1 MAKTKWTENSI
12 TKYLKTSNQPIQWNP
27 KKQQFVTAKELQR
40 DLSKAEIYSLP
51 TNSRVWWN
59 PIVGKYQEVSQVKQ
73 PKYTFGEAMGLSKYG
88 YTGLYGRSKTKK
100 TIGLMGENWQQVQAL
115 SNYRNQLSVPTFSLD
130 KQTSKEALLDVAA
143 AQQLIPGKP
152 VYNSVMNLYT
162 GFVEKY
168 GADASGFVKRY
179 GAMPSKEGKYG
190 LLFDVNNRKVR
201 REDVQGTYQNNLA
214 KTLIQAGKA
223 MTADNMPDADKSLGV
238 ELIALGQD
246 SRLASSRSKP
256 NAEKIRA
263 MEQQFGLLEDR
274 YIPEV
279 QGAVSEATGLRG
291 EAPSYSKTATSA
303 ALSLL
308 AGPIGAVVG
317 NTTSGNDLTNRALD
331 YMSGLT
337 EHNILKGKE
346 VWWKDSE
353 KPEGASWDSRGLLG
367 LYINWNKGLAR
378 FGLGLP
384 AGVFAAGGEAKM
396 AGEESIKAPRQAAAG
411 IVSTALAVG
420 SLGVVDQDKAKKAIE
435 NVIGREQRD
444 WGDGVDFQLGD
455 AIWAD
460 YAKRYYDPFAFKV
473 DENGNYLLDE
483 KGQRQFQGF
492 WSGVVNQDNYDAMG
506 NIVAVDPLAVT
517 LDVLDVA
524 PIIGFATKS
533 ASVASIAARV
543 PRYGGKAGISRAD
556 IVALEETQK
565 KLARVEEAVEA
576 IPTIQRESAESVIR
590 RLDENPELVDV
601 LDEDQILEA
610 ARILAPVE
618 EARQAKFEVETLQ
631 RKIDSAPSPRN
642 FRKILRAA
650 INGDPESIRRFE
662 EWKAQ
667 GLAFDGIEN
676 KWTVRASALFE
687 PRSKVLEKPESLIE
701 GSDKAI
707 IRLPASPIVRGIKEG
722 WYWVG
727 RKTEAAAA
735 RKLEAPETGKRT
747 AAVLS
752 KWIDM
757 PRFGYR
763 WSYTKAIQNEA
774 IYDWGDNASE
784 LYRMGRIMQI
794 EGAANVSAPMRQ
806 AIEAEIFGGEGL
818 VGPANAPQLQRQALQ
833 DKLRS
838 LPRDKN
844 GAVVSALRNDEAV
857 YTKKLNDLMDRE
869 LAKVDTSL
877 AEAAFDEAWESGRQ
891 DLKARIADPAYKAGD
906 AELDAAMDLYRKL
919 IRQDEAIRNRLVHED
934 ITPTTLGHLKQ
945 LYAEPMNALRLTKKH
960 LFGKRGRLKNYTTR
974 VLRPNNALA
983 MYLTR
988 LVDVDSA
995 DEIIAAAQ
1003 AENRVGTVFDEL
1015 EPNVRREREQ
1025 QLVNAVEALTK
1036 DNAGIFRDGLGGAG
1050 DIGRPVLILAK
1061 EQTAGADFI
1070 QFHIPRLRHTLDN
1083 GKVINGKLVDEAEVF
1098 TMPKEFFVRGKKG
1111 KRAVRV
1117 EDAKQGQKLL
1127 ETGSLNGMAD
1137 VYPNARFYS
1146 EKIAETGQQ
1155 GTRMNEKMV
1164 KTESVIANSAI
1175 REHSLAQVVRS
1186 QYNYFV
1192 ARVERDLATLA
1203 ESQAVLIPARQV
1215 TGRDPAVSGYRTLNN
1230 VRTFDNLNDARDFA
1244 RQRGVLNEFE
1254 ETAAL
1259 FEAGLLDE
1267 VGSTLDVAAG
1277 MGFRRMADGTP
1288 EFIVRGGVEDWAPYA
1303 INESLEQHS
1312 TLAAYRDV
1320 MYSDPVDIPDHGFVL
1335 AVPNQ
1340 VDRQLSVLAIEGDDF
1355 ATRLLNNPMLKG
1367 GTNIF
1372 KWWVLNFNP
1381 KFISNNV
1388 LGGLTMMMI
1397 HNPAAA
1403 PKILMRAAQA
1413 IARKQN
1419 DTRMSNI
1426 VRESDAVNRQLQ
1438 YEFNHN
1444 VYRKDSNF
1452 RDNTPDTIRDLS
1464 NKHEWFRKYIKNFG
1478 YTTIS
1483 AFEEFIRRNVAV
1495 DYLRQDPTFNA
1506 FMLGD
1511 EVRDYVRRGIDWDGN
1526 VRQGDD
1532 AITPF
1537 EAAVDLLLDRNSP
1550 FFNAELKHRMR
1561 YTTNTVSGNYHRFSA
1576 TEQLMRNFLMPF
1588 YAWQRHSL
1596 TYTYRL
1602 AVDKPIT
1609 TNVLYNVGQ
1618 YGYVQASNSGVPD
1631 YLMMTVPMPESIKE
1645 RFGIE
1650 DEDFRIDMNA
1660 LSPFA
1665 TTGDMA
1671 AAAVRLLT
1679 GTDLGASVFE
1689 FTNPYVNQIIKDTL
1703 GVDPRTGRFDFTG
1716 EQSGKGFFGALYDT
1730 AQGIGKGSYLG
1741 RTKGLYDAVTVEYER
1756 DSLANK
1762 YAAVDNAADILKN
1775 YEAGETFS
1783 EWRLSVP
1790 EMRRTENLQG
1800 NQTAALLASLGISTY
1815 KVNLDAMDEKQ
1826 RGEVV
1831 GAYVLN
1837 KVNESKMAE
1846 KARERLNGVQEWQR
1860 RRDFVY
1866 QVWLPQAEAQ
1876 GLPEEQ
1882 IRLVIA
1888 KIEDE
1893 KPSNKKS
1900 QRLLEMMGG

>member
-1 MAKTKWTENSI
+1 MARTI
-12 TKYLKTSNQPIQWNP
+12 TVGSES
-27 KKQQFVTAKELQR
+27 KQLAYRPRFVTV
-40 DLSKAEIYSLP
+40 D
-51 TNSRVWWN
+51 
-59 PIVGKYQEVSQVKQ
+59 GKITSVADIKQ
-73 PKYTFGEAMGLSKYG
+73 PKYTFGEAMGLAKYG

-100 TIGLMGENWQQVQAL
+100 TVGLMGENWQQAVAL
-115 SNYRNQLSVPTFSLD
+115 SRYRRGKSVYDFQFFDRTPRET
-130 KQTSKEALLDVAA
+130 LLDAA
-143 AQQLIPGKP
+143 ASTQLIPGKP
-152 VYNSVMNLYT
+152 QYNSLVNLYT
-162 GFVEKY
+162 GFVDKY
-168 GADASGFVKRY
+168 GADASGFVSRY

-190 LLFDVNNRKVR
+190 VLFDLNNRKIRNDDVR
-201 REDVQGTYQNNLA
+201 GTYQNNLA
-214 KTLIQAGKA
+214 KVLIKAGKA
-223 MTADNMPDADKSLGV
+223 MASPNMPAADQSLGI
-238 ELIALGQD
+238 ELIALGED
-246 SRLASSRSKP
+246 ARLASSRSKP
-256 NAEKIRA
+256 NNAKIKA
-263 MEQQFGLLEDR
+263 LEDQLGLLDER
-274 YIPEV
+274 YSQQIQASV
-279 QGAVSEATGLRG
+279 NAATGISG
-291 EAPSYSKTATSA
+291 EAPSYSRTATSA
-303 ALSLL
+303 ALSMLL
-308 AGPIGAVVG
+308 GPVGAVVG
-317 NTTSGNDLTNRALD
+317 NSTSGNDLTNRALN

-337 EHNILKGKE
+337 EHDILKAKE
-346 VWWKDSE
+346 VWWRDEE
-353 KPEGASWDSRGLLG
+353 KPEGASWDSKGLLG
-367 LYINWNKGLAR
+367 LYVNWNKGLAR

-384 AGVFAAGGEAKM
+384 SGIFAAGGEAKM
-396 AGEESIKAPRQAAAG
+396 AGEESIKKPRQAAAG

-420 SLGVVDQDKAKKAIE
+420 TLGVVDQDKAKAAIE
-435 NVIGREQRD
+435 NVIGRERED
-444 WGDGVDFQLGD
+444 WGDGIDFQVGD

-460 YAKRYYDPFAFKV
+460 YARRYYDPFAYQV
-473 DENGNYLLDE
+473 DENGNFILDE
-483 KGQRQFQGF
+483 DNKRKFQGF
-492 WSGVVNQDNYDAMG
+492 WSGVTNQDNYDAMG
-506 NIVAVDPLAVT
+506 NAVAMDPLAVM

-524 PIIGFATKS
+524 PVIGFATKS

-543 PRYGGKAGISRAD
+543 PRYGGKVGITRAD
-556 IVALEETQK
+556 IVALEESQK
-565 KLARVEEAVEA
+565 RLARVEEAVEA
-576 IPTIQRESAESVIR
+576 IPSVQRESAESIIR

-601 LDEDQILEA
+601 LDEDQIAEA
-610 ARILAPVE
+610 GRILAPIE
-618 EARQAKFEVETLQ
+618 EARAAKFEVESLQ
-631 RKIDSAPSPRN
+631 RKIDSAPNPRN
-642 FRKILRAA
+642 FRRILRAA
-650 INGDPESIRRFE
+650 INGDPESVRRFE
-662 EWKAQ
+662 QWKAQ
-667 GLAFDGIEN
+667 GMEFDGIEN

-687 PRSKVLEKPESLIE
+687 PRSRILEKPESVLE
-701 GSDKAI
+701 ASDKAI

-722 WYWVG
+722 WYWIG
-727 RKTEAAAA
+727 RKSEAAAA
-735 RKLEAPETGKRT
+735 KKLAEPETGRKT
-747 AAVLS
+747 AAILS

-763 WSYTKAIQNEA
+763 WSYTKAIQNES
-774 IYDWGDNASE
+774 IYDWGDNTSE
-784 LYRMGRIMQI
+784 LYRQSRILDI
-794 EGAANVSAPMRQ
+794 EGAASVSAPMRQ

-818 VGPANAPQLQRQALQ
+818 VGPATAPQIQRQALQ

-838 LPRDKN
+838 LTRDKQGN
-844 GAVVSALRNDEAV
+844 VVPALRNDEAL

-869 LAKVDTSL
+869 LAAVDQGL
-877 AEAAFDEAWESGRQ
+877 AEARFDELWESGRQ
-891 DLKARIADPAYKAGD
+891 DLRARIADPAYKPGD
-906 AELDAAMDLYRKL
+906 VELDAAMDLYRRL

-934 ITPTTLGHLKQ
+934 ITPTTLNHLRQ
-945 LYAEPMNALRLTKKH
+945 LYAEAMNGLRLTPEH
-960 LFGKRGRLKNYTTR
+960 LFGKRGRLKGFTKR

-983 MYLTR
+983 LYLTR
-988 LVDVDSA
+988 LVDPTSR

-1003 AENRVGTVFDEL
+1003 AADRVGTVFDEL
-1015 EPNVRREREQ
+1015 EPSVRRERED
-1025 QLVNAVEALTK
+1025 QLVNAVQALVL

-1050 DIGRPVLILAK
+1050 DIGRPVLIIAK
-1061 EQTAGADFI
+1061 EQTAGADFV

-1083 GKVINGKLVDEAEVF
+1083 GRVINGRLVDETEVF

-1111 KRAVRV
+1111 KRAARV
-1117 EDAKQGQKLL
+1117 ETPEQGQKLL
-1127 ETGSLNGMAD
+1127 ETGSLNAMAD
-1137 VYPNARFYS
+1137 IYPNARFYS
-1146 EKIAETGQQ
+1146 EKVAETGQS
-1155 GTRMNEKMV
+1155 GVRMNEKMV

-1175 REHSLAQVVRS
+1175 REHSIAQIVRS

-1203 ESQAVLIPARQV
+1203 ESQAVLIPAAQV
-1215 TGRDPAVSGYRTLNN
+1215 TGRDARVSGYRVLHN
-1230 VRTFDNLNDARDFA
+1230 VRTFDNINDARDFA
-1244 RQRGVLNEFE
+1244 RQRGVLDEFE
-1254 ETAAL
+1254 KTALL
-1259 FEAGLLDE
+1259 FEDGLLDE
-1267 VGSTLDVAAG
+1267 VSSTLDVPAG
-1277 MGFRRMADGTP
+1277 MGIRRMPDGRV

-1303 INESLEQHS
+1303 IDESLEQHS

-1403 PKILMRAAQA
+1403 PKILMRTAQA
-1413 IARKQN
+1413 IARKNN

-1444 VYRKDSNF
+1444 VYRQDANF

-1478 YTTIS
+1478 YTTIQ

-1511 EVRDYVRRGIDWDGN
+1511 EVRDYISRGVDWDGN
-1526 VRQGDD
+1526 VRKGDD

-1576 TEQLMRNFLMPF
+1576 SEQFLRNFLMPF

-1602 AVDKPIT
+1602 AIDKPIT

-1618 YGYVQASNSGVPD
+1618 YGYIQASNSGVPD
-1631 YLMMTVPMPESIKE
+1631 WMMMTVPMPETIKE
-1645 RFGIE
+1645 MFGIE
-1650 DEDFRIDMNA
+1650 DEDFRVDMNA

-1671 AAAVRLLT
+1671 AAAANLLT

-1689 FTNPYVNQIIKDTL
+1689 FTNPYVNQVIKDTL

-1716 EQSGKGFFGALYDT
+1716 EQSGKGFVRALYDT
-1730 AQGIGKGSYLG
+1730 ATGIGKGSYIG
-1741 RTKGLYDAVTVEYER
+1741 RGRGLYDAVTQEYEK

-1762 YAAVDNAADILKN
+1762 YSAIDNAADILKN
-1775 YEAGETFS
+1775 YEEGERFS

-1790 EMRRTENLQG
+1790 EMR
-1800 NQTAALLASLGISTY
+1800 TAETLTGSGPAAVMSALGVTTY
-1815 KVNLDAMDEKQ
+1815 KVNLDALDEKQ

-1837 KVNESKMAE
+1837 KVNESQLAE
-1846 KARERLNGVQEWQR
+1846 RANERLSGVENWQR
-1860 RRDFVY
+1860 RRDYVY
-1866 QVWLPQAEAQ
+1866 QVWLPAAEAQ

-1882 IRLVIA
+1882 IRLVLT

-1893 KPSNKKS
+1893 KPSDKKS
-1900 QRLLEMMGG
+1900 QRLLQMIGG

>member
-1 MAKTKWTENSI
+1 MARYVKIKTEQKGAEQLAYRPN
-12 TKYLKTSNQPIQWNP
+12 
-27 KKQQFVTAKELQR
+27 FVT
-40 DLSKAEIYSLP
+40 I
-51 TNSRVWWN
+51 N
-59 PIVGKYQEVSQVKQ
+59 GKITPVADVKQ
-73 PKYTFGEAMGLSKYG
+73 PKYTFGEAMGLANYG

-100 TIGLMGENWQQVQAL
+100 TVGLMGENWQQAVAL
-115 SNYRNQLSVPTFSLD
+115 SGYRRNKALPEYQLFE
-130 KQTSKEALLDVAA
+130 QTPREVLLDTAA
-143 AQQLIPGKP
+143 ATQLIPGKP
-152 VYNSVMNLYT
+152 QYNSLNQLYNK
-162 GFVEKY
+162 FVDEY

-179 GAMPSKEGKYG
+179 GNMPSKEGKYG
-190 LLFDVNNRKVR
+190 VLFDLNNRKIRNDDVR
-201 REDVQGTYQNNLA
+201 GTYQNNLA
-214 KTLIQAGKA
+214 KSLIKAGQA
-223 MTADNMPDADKSLGV
+223 MSADNMPDTDKAIGI
-238 ELIALGQD
+238 ELIAMGQD
-246 SRLASSRSKP
+246 ARLASSRSKP
-256 NAEKIRA
+256 NNEKIKA

-274 YIPEV
+274 YTSQVQDAISASTGI
-279 QGAVSEATGLRG
+279 QGA
-291 EAPSYSKTATSA
+291 APSYGKTATSA

-308 AGPIGAVVG
+308 AGPIGAAVG
-317 NTTSGNDLTNRALD
+317 TTTAGNDLTNRALD
-331 YMSGLT
+331 YMSGLS

-346 VWWKDSE
+346 VWWKGSE
-353 KPEGASWDSRGLLG
+353 KPKGASWDSRGLLG

-384 AGVFAAGGEAKM
+384 AGLFAAGGEAKT

-411 IVSTALAVG
+411 LVSTALAVG
-420 SLGVVDQDKAKKAIE
+420 TLGAVDQDKAKKAIE
-435 NVIGREQRD
+435 NVIGREDRD
-444 WGDGVDFQLGD
+444 WGDGVDFQIGD

-460 YAKRYYDPFAFKV
+460 YSKRYYDPFAYEV
-473 DENGNYLLDE
+473 DENGNYVLDE
-483 KGQRQFQGF
+483 DNKRKFQGF
-492 WSGVVNQDNYDAMG
+492 WSGVTNQDNYDAMG
-506 NIVAVDPLAVT
+506 NVVALDPLALT

-543 PRYGGKAGISRAD
+543 PRYGGKVGITRAD
-556 IVALEETQK
+556 IVAVEEATK
-565 KLARVEEAVEA
+565 RLRTVEEAVEA
-576 IPTIQRESAESVIR
+576 IPAIQRESAESIISK
-590 RLDENPELVDV
+590 LDENPELLDV

-618 EARQAKFEVETLQ
+618 EARAAKFEVEMLQ
-631 RKIDSAPSPRN
+631 RKVDSAPSPRN
-642 FRKILRAA
+642 FRRILRAA
-650 INGDPESIRRFE
+650 INGDGESIRRFD

-667 GLAFDGIEN
+667 GLEFDGIEN

-687 PRSKVLEKPESLIE
+687 PRSKVLEKPESVLE
-701 GSDKAI
+701 GSDSAI

-727 RKTEAAAA
+727 RKTEAMAAKELA
-735 RKLEAPETGKRT
+735 KPETGRRK

-763 WSYTKAIQNEA
+763 WSYTRAIQNEA
-774 IYDWGDNASE
+774 VYDWGDNASE
-784 LYRMGRIMQI
+784 LYRQSRIMQI
-794 EGAANVSAPMRQ
+794 EGAANVSTPMRQ
-806 AIEAEIFGGEGL
+806 AIEAEIFGGDGAL
-818 VGPANAPQLQRQALQ
+818 GPAVAPQVQRQALQ

-838 LPRDKN
+838 LPRDTS
-844 GAVVSALRNDEAV
+844 GAVLPSARNDEAL

-869 LAKVDTSL
+869 LAQVDTGL
-877 AEAAFDEAWESGRQ
+877 AEAAFDEQWESGRH
-891 DLKARIADPAYKAGD
+891 DLKARIADSAYKAGD
-906 AELDAAMDLYRKL
+906 AELDAAMDLYRRL

-934 ITPTTLGHLKQ
+934 MTPTTLNYLKQ
-945 LYAEPMNALRLTKKH
+945 LYAEAMNGLRLTPEH
-960 LFGKRGRLKNYTTR
+960 LFGKRGRLNKYRGR
-974 VLRPNNALA
+974 VLRPNNALS

-988 LVDVDSA
+988 FVDVDNA

-1003 AENRVGTVFDEL
+1003 AEDRIGTVFDEL
-1015 EPNVRREREQ
+1015 EPNVRREREA
-1025 QLVNAVEALTK
+1025 QLVTAIEALTK

-1050 DIGRPVLILAK
+1050 DVGRPVLIEARGRTGNPLPSV
-1061 EQTAGADFI
+1061 GPDFV

-1083 GKVINGKLVDEAEVF
+1083 GKVTNGKLVDEGEVF
-1098 TMPKEFFVRGKKG
+1098 TLPREFFVRDKKG
-1111 KRAVRV
+1111 KRA
-1117 EDAKQGQKLL
+1117 AKLESAEQGKKLL
-1127 ETGSLNGMAD
+1127 EAGSLNAMAD

-1146 EKIAETGQQ
+1146 EKVAETGQQ
-1155 GTRMNEKMV
+1155 GVRMNERMV

-1175 REHSLAQVVRS
+1175 REHSLAHVIRS

-1192 ARVERDLATLA
+1192 SRVERDLATLA
-1203 ESQAVLIPARQV
+1203 ESQAVLLPASQLV
-1215 TGRDPAVSGYRTLNN
+1215 GRDPGVSGYRVLHN
-1230 VRTFDNLNDARDFA
+1230 VRSFDNIEDARAFA
-1244 RQRGVLNEFE
+1244 RLRGVLDEFE
-1254 ETAAL
+1254 QGAAL
-1259 FEAGLLDE
+1259 YENGLLDE
-1267 VGSTLDVAAG
+1267 IDSTLDVPAG
-1277 MGFRRMADGTP
+1277 MGIRRMPNGEV

-1303 INESLEQHS
+1303 IDESLEQHS

-1355 ATRLLNNPMLKG
+1355 ASRLLSRPLVKG

-1397 HNPAAA
+1397 HNPSAA
-1403 PKILMRAAQA
+1403 PKLLFRAAQA
-1413 IARKQN
+1413 IARKN
-1419 DTRMSNI
+1419 GDTRMSNI
-1426 VRESDAVNRQLQ
+1426 VRESDAVNRQMQ

-1444 VYRKDSNF
+1444 VYRKDANF
-1452 RDNTPDTIRDLS
+1452 RDTMPDSIRDLS
-1464 NKHEWFRKYIKNFG
+1464 NKHEWFRKYIQNFG

-1495 DYLRQDPTFNA
+1495 DYLRQDPTFNS
-1506 FMLGD
+1506 FMLGS
-1511 EVRDYVRRGIDWDGN
+1511 EVKDYIRRGVDWDGN
-1526 VRQGDD
+1526 VRKGDD

-1631 YLMMTVPMPESIKE
+1631 YLMMTVPIPETIKE
-1645 RFGIE
+1645 MFGIE

-1671 AAAVRLLT
+1671 GAAVRLLT
-1679 GTDLGASVFE
+1679 GTDLGSSVFE
-1689 FTNPYVNQIIKDTL
+1689 FTNPYVNQTIKDTL

-1716 EQSGKGFFGALYDT
+1716 EQSGKGFFNALYDT
-1730 AQGIGKGSYLG
+1730 AKGIGKGSYIG
-1741 RTKGLYDAVTVEYER
+1741 RGKGLYDAVAVEYDK

-1762 YAAVDNAADILKN
+1762 YYSIDNAADILKN
-1775 YEAGETFS
+1775 YEEGERFS
-1783 EWRLSVP
+1783 DWRLSVP
-1790 EMRRTENLQG
+1790 EVRKTEGLVG
-1800 NQTAALLASLGISTY
+1800 NEAAAIMAALGVSNY
-1815 KVNLDAMDEKQ
+1815 KVNLDALDEKQ

-1837 KVNESKMAE
+1837 KVNESQLAE
-1846 KARERLNGVQEWQR
+1846 KSRERLNGVEEWQR
-1860 RRDFVY
+1860 RRDYVM
-1866 QVWLPQAEAQ
+1866 QVWLPAAEAQ

-1882 IRLVIA
+1882 IRLVLM

-1893 KPSNKKS
+1893 KPSSKKS
-1900 QRLLEMMGG
+1900 QKLLEMMGG

>member
-1 MAKTKWTENSI
+1 MAK
-12 TKYLKTSNQPIQWNP
+12 YVRIQKDAPQLAYRPN
-27 KKQQFVTAKELQR
+27 FVTVNGK
-40 DLSKAEIYSLP
+40 I
-51 TNSRVWWN
+51 T
-59 PIVGKYQEVSQVKQ
+59 PIADIKQ

-100 TIGLMGENWQQVQAL
+100 TVGLMGENWQQAVAL
-115 SNYRNQLSVPTFSLD
+115 SRYQRGKAVSEFQLFD
-130 KQTSKEALLDVAA
+130 QTPRENLLDVAA
-143 AQQLIPGKP
+143 ATQLIPGKP
-152 VYNSVMNLYT
+152 QYNSLMQLYT
-162 GFVEKY
+162 DFTDEY
-168 GADASGFVKRY
+168 GADASGFVRRY
-179 GAMPSKEGKYG
+179 GSMPSKEGKYG
-190 LLFDVNNRKVR
+190 VLFDLNNRKIRNDDVR
-201 REDVQGTYQNNLA
+201 GTYQNNLA

-223 MTADNMPDADKSLGV
+223 MAAPNMPAADQSLGV
-238 ELIALGQD
+238 ELIAMGQD
-246 SRLASSRSKP
+246 ARLASSRSKP
-256 NAEKIRA
+256 NAAKIKA
-263 MEQQFGLLEDR
+263 LEDQLGLLDQR
-274 YIPEV
+274 YSTEV
-279 QGAVSEATGLRG
+279 QQSVTKATGIDAA
-291 EAPSYSKTATSA
+291 APSYADKATSL
-303 ALSLL
+303 ALGSIL
-308 AGPIGAVVG
+308 GPIGAVVG
-317 NTTSGNDLTNRALD
+317 NTTAGNNLTNRAMN
-331 YMSGLT
+331 YMSGLA
-337 EHNILKGKE
+337 EHDILKGKE
-346 VWWKDSE
+346 VWWRDEE
-353 KPEGASWDSRGLLG
+353 KPKDASWDSKGLIG
-367 LYINWNKGLAR
+367 LHVNWTKGLAR

-384 AGVFAAGGEAKM
+384 AGIFAAGGEAKM
-396 AGEESIKAPRQAAAG
+396 AGEETIKAPRQAAAG
-411 IVSTALAVG
+411 IVSSALA
-420 SLGVVDQDKAKKAIE
+420 LGTLGAVDQDKAKKAIE
-435 NVIGREQRD
+435 NVIGREERD
-444 WGDGVDFQLGD
+444 WGDGVDFQIGD

-460 YAKRYYDPFAFKV
+460 YAKRYYDPFAYEV
-473 DENGNYLLDE
+473 DENGNYILDDE
-483 KGQRQFQGF
+483 NKRKFQGF
-492 WSGVVNQDNYDAMG
+492 WSGVTNQDNYDAMG
-506 NIVAVDPLAVT
+506 NVVALDPLAVT

-543 PRYGGKAGISRAD
+543 PRYGGKVGITRGD
-556 IVALEETQK
+556 IVALEESTK
-565 KLARVEEAVEA
+565 RLARVEEAVEA
-576 IPTIQRESAESVIR
+576 IPAIQRESAESIIK
-590 RLDENPELVDV
+590 RLGENPELVDV
-601 LDEDQILEA
+601 LDEDQIAEA
-610 ARILAPVE
+610 GRILAPVE
-618 EARQAKFEVETLQ
+618 EARAAKFEVETLQ
-631 RKIDSAPSPRN
+631 RKVDSAPSPRN
-642 FRKILRAA
+642 FRRILRAA
-650 INGDPESIRRFE
+650 INGDPESVRRFE
-662 EWKAQ
+662 QWKAQ
-667 GLAFDGIEN
+667 GMEFDGIEN

-687 PRSKVLEKPESLIE
+687 PRSRILEKPESVLE
-701 GSDKAI
+701 ASDKAI
-707 IRLPASPIVRGIKEG
+707 IRLPASPIVRGLKEG
-722 WYWVG
+722 WYWIG
-727 RKTEAAAA
+727 RKSEAAVAK
-735 RKLEAPETGKRT
+735 KLAEPETGRKT

-752 KWIDM
+752 KWIDL

-763 WSYTKAIQNEA
+763 WSYTKAIQNES

-784 LYRMGRIMQI
+784 LYRQSRILDI

-806 AIEAEIFGGEGL
+806 AIEAEIFGGEQL
-818 VGPANAPQLQRQALQ
+818 VGPAVAPQIQRQALQ

-838 LPRDKN
+838 LTRDKQGN
-844 GAVVSALRNDEAV
+844 VVPALRNDEAL

-869 LAKVDTSL
+869 LAAVDQGL
-877 AEAAFDEAWESGRQ
+877 AEARFDELWESGRQ
-891 DLKARIADPAYKAGD
+891 DLRARIADPAYKPGD
-906 AELDAAMDLYRKL
+906 AELDAAMDLYRRL

-934 ITPTTLGHLKQ
+934 ITPTTLNHLRQ
-945 LYAEPMNALRLTKKH
+945 LYAEAMNGLRLTPEH
-960 LFGKRGRLKNYTTR
+960 LFGKRGRLKAFTKR
-974 VLRPNNALA
+974 VLRPNNALNL
-983 MYLTR
+983 YVTR
-988 LVDVDSA
+988 LVDPTSR

-1003 AENRVGTVFDEL
+1003 AADRVGTVFDEL
-1015 EPNVRREREQ
+1015 EPSLRKTRED
-1025 QLVNAVEALTK
+1025 QLVAAVQALVA

-1050 DIGRPVLILAK
+1050 DIGRPVLIIAK
-1061 EQTAGADFI
+1061 EQTAGANFV

-1083 GKVINGKLVDEAEVF
+1083 GRVINGKLVDETEVF

-1111 KRAVRV
+1111 KRAVRL
-1117 EDAKQGQKLL
+1117 ETPEQGKSLL
-1127 ETGSLNGMAD
+1127 ETGSLNAMAD
-1137 VYPNARFYS
+1137 IYPNARFYS
-1146 EKIAETGQQ
+1146 EKVAETGQS
-1155 GTRMNEKMV
+1155 GVRMNERMV

-1175 REHSLAQVVRS
+1175 REHSISQIVRS

-1203 ESQAVLIPARQV
+1203 EGQAVLIPARQV
-1215 TGRDPAVSGYRTLNN
+1215 TGLDPRVSGYRVLHNI
-1230 VRTFDNLNDARDFA
+1230 RTFDNINDARDFA
-1244 RQRGVLNEFE
+1244 RQRGVLDEFE
-1254 ETAAL
+1254 KTAQL
-1259 FEAGLLDE
+1259 FENGLLDE
-1267 VGSTLDVAAG
+1267 VDSTLDVAAG

-1303 INESLEQHS
+1303 IDESLEQHS

-1340 VDRQLSVLAIEGDDF
+1340 ADRQLSVLAIEGDDF
-1355 ATRLLNNPMLKG
+1355 ATRLLSNPMLKG

-1413 IARKQN
+1413 IARKN
-1419 DTRMSNI
+1419 GDTRMSNV

-1444 VYRKDSNF
+1444 VYRKDANF

-1478 YTTIS
+1478 YTTIQ
-1483 AFEEFIRRNVAV
+1483 AFEEFIRRNVAI

-1511 EVRDYVRRGIDWDGN
+1511 EVKDYIARGIDWDGN
-1526 VRQGDD
+1526 VRRGDD
-1532 AITPF
+1532 EITPF
-1537 EAAVDLLLDRNSP
+1537 EAATNLLLDRNSE
-1550 FFNAELKHRMR
+1550 FFNAELKHRLR

-1618 YGYVQASNSGVPD
+1618 YGYIQASNSGVPD
-1631 YLMMTVPMPESIKE
+1631 WMMMTVPMPDTIKE
-1645 RFGIE
+1645 MFGIE

-1671 AAAVRLLT
+1671 GAAVNLLT

-1689 FTNPYVNQIIKDTL
+1689 FTNPYINQVIKDTL

-1716 EQSGKGFFGALYDT
+1716 ENSGKGFIRALYDT
-1730 AQGIGKGSYLG
+1730 ATGIGKGSYIG
-1741 RTKGLYDAVTVEYER
+1741 RGRGLYDAVTQEY
-1756 DSLANK
+1756 DKDALANK
-1762 YAAVDNAADILKN
+1762 YSAIDNAADILKN
-1775 YEAGETFS
+1775 YEEGERFS

-1790 EMRRTENLQG
+1790 EMRRAETLTG
-1800 NQTAALLASLGISTY
+1800 SGPAAIMAALGVTTY

-1837 KVNESKMAE
+1837 KVNESQLAE
-1846 KARERLNGVQEWQR
+1846 RANERLSGVENWQR
-1860 RRDFVY
+1860 RRDYVY
-1866 QVWLPQAEAQ
+1866 QVWLPAAEAQ

-1882 IRLVIA
+1882 IRLVLT

-1893 KPSNKKS
+1893 KPSDKKS
-1900 QRLLEMMGG
+1900 QRLLEMIGG